1 MSQDGG
7 RSVVTV
13 KIAGEEYAIR
23 TEASP
28 DYTRECA
35 AYVDE
40 MLREILDGG
49 LLQAHKAPVLVAL
62 AVTDRFFQARGE
74 VGELRAE
81 LARLTDR
88 LAEQIETDI
97 ESSSLATPP

>member
-1 MSQDGG
+1 MSDSTQ

-35 AYVDE
+35 ALVDG
-40 MLREILDGG
+40 MLREILNGG
-49 LLQAHKAPVLVAL
+49 LLQSYKAPVLVAL
-62 AVTDRFFQARGE
+62 AITDQLFQARKE
-74 VGELRAE
+74 ATSLREELVS
-81 LARLTDR
+81 LADR
-88 LAEQIETDI
+88 LANGVEHDI
-97 ESSSLATPP
+97 NSSSLATSS

>member
-1 MSQDGG
+1 MSDEAR

-28 DYTRECA
+28 EYTRECA

-40 MLREILDGG
+40 MLRDILDGG

-62 AVTDRFFQARGE
+62 AATDRFFQARDE
-74 VGELRAE
+74 AAALRQE
-81 LARLTDR
+81 LARQVES
-88 LAEQIETDI
+88 LAGQIENDI
-97 ESSSLATPP
+97 EASSLATPR

>member
-1 MSQDGG
+1 VSDSAQ

-35 AYVDE
+35 ALVDG
-40 MLREILDGG
+40 MLREILNGG
-49 LLQAHKAPVLVAL
+49 LLQSHKAPVLVAL
-62 AVTDRFFQARGE
+62 AITDRLFQARNDAAS
-74 VGELRAE
+74 LREE
-81 LARLTDR
+81 LAALTDR
-88 LAEQIETDI
+88 LADGIEREI
-97 ESSSLATPP
+97 GSSSLATPS

>member
-1 MSQDGG
+1 VSDSAQ

-28 DYTRECA
+28 EYTRECA
-35 AYVDE
+35 ALVDD

-49 LLQAHKAPVLVAL
+49 LLHSHKAPVLVAL
-62 AVTDRFFQARGE
+62 AITDRLFQARKEAE
-74 VGELRAE
+74 VLREE
-81 LARLTDR
+81 LASMTDR
-88 LAEQIETDI
+88 LADDI
-97 ESSSLATPP
+97 EREIDASSLATPS